1 MLVFG
6 AIGWWILGALAV
18 GYSLH
23 RLCLWL
29 ERAGY
34 LYYVNSWRKGSR
46 GSFALALA
54 SAIDPN
60 ARRVLE
66 AHEEA
71 KQPQVTPQP
80 DGPNPNASEPS
91 GDANR

>member
-1 MLVFG
+1 MLMLG
-6 AIGWWILGALAV
+6 AIAWWIIGALPV
-18 GYSLH
+18 GYSVH

-29 ERAGY
+29 ERASY

-66 AHEEA
+66 AHQEA
-71 KQPQVTPQP
+71 QRLQVTPEP
-80 DGPNPNASEPS
+80 DGSDLEALEPS
-91 GDANR
+91 QDADR